1 VRITDAADGGLT
13 SRRVEV
19 IVWLMALT
27 TFAYVTLSVSLSPL
41 LTAISTEFGVSEST
55 VGQLATIQGIV
66 GTISAIVSAPWM
78 NRFPRRTWLRA
89 ELGLLAVAVVI
100 SALAPSFAVLVGARI
115 LIGIAAGALVA
126 NCFTAASEVI
136 ADPRRQGR
144 AVGIVASGTT
154 VAVLAGLPVIAFLED
169 QVGWRWA
176 LASVLVPLGLS
187 LAGTA
192 LLPVRRATHS
202 NAAPDAHGGEPL
214 SDKSVR
220 RLLRDDRVTTATIL
234 ATGSIFVAYIGWITY
249 YSAYVE
255 HDFTG
260 GASRIGLLFI
270 VGGLAELAGNFGAP
284 ALSHRAP
291 VRWIALIGLFG
302 VSLTLLGSDVVFR
315 SMGGLFVGIALLHLF
330 TSFAY
335 VGLNTLL
342 VQRPEAIRGTVMALS
357 SAAVGLGGAL
367 GALIGGL
374 VLAVTDDYPPV
385 FHVLGV
391 LAGLGAIGLL
401 LVYRSDRSSAMV
413 KPDAPEGRT

>member
-1 VRITDAADGGLT
+1 
-13 SRRVEV
+13 
-19 IVWLMALT
+19 MALT

-41 LTAISTEFGVSEST
+41 LTSIAGEFGVSESA

-66 GTISAIVSAPWM
+66 GTVSAVVSAPWM
-78 NRFPRRTWLRA
+78 SRFPRRTWLRA

-100 SALAPSFAVLVGARI
+100 SALAPSFAVLVGARV
-115 LIGIAAGALVA
+115 LIGVAAGALVA
-126 NCFTAASEVI
+126 NCFTAASEVV

-154 VAVLAGLPVIAFLED
+154 VAVLAGLPAIAFLED

-192 LLPVRRATHS
+192 LLPRRAETRG
-202 NAAPDAHGGEPL
+202 ATADAHGGEAL
-214 SDKSVR
+214 SGRSVR
-220 RLLRDDRVTTATIL
+220 RLLRDDRLTTATIL
-234 ATGSIFVAYIGWITY
+234 ATGSLFVAYIGWITY

-255 HDFTG
+255 HDFSN
-260 GASRIGLLFI
+260 GASRVGLLFI

-291 VRWIALIGLFG
+291 VRWVALLGLFG
-302 VSLTLLGSDVVFR
+302 VALTLLGSDVVFR
-315 SMGGLFVGIALLHLF
+315 SMAGLFAGIALLHLF

-385 FHVLGV
+385 FHLLGL
-391 LAGLGAIGLL
+391 LAGLAAIGLL
-401 LVYRSDRSSAMV
+401 LVYRAQGSSAMV
-413 KPDAPEGRT
+413 ISDAPERRT